1 MDTLDIL
8 YTYVCPT
15 CFRQVTDERARVFHT
30 MPTYTIYRKKKS
42 IDTEFDHVSLEAALD
57 CSLLI
62 GIYMYAYQSNAL
74 LGDSMIFPAFNLP
87 KRIRGVIGE
96 N

>member
-1 MDTLDIL
+1 M
-8 YTYVCPT
+8 
-15 CFRQVTDERARVFHT
+15 
-30 MPTYTIYRKKKS
+30 
-42 IDTEFDHVSLEAALD
+42 SLEAALD

-74 LGDSMIFPAFNLP
+74 LGDSMIFPAFDLP